1 MAGRITP
8 ASLATA
14 AKLNRIWVKK
24 ATDLGLISPASL
36 DGEDVIVVQV
46 LAVVDQLVWP
56 GNKRSRSQSRTL
68 EVGLPLVVNTA
79 RDSITDDRTTRDT
92 IVWVVQDEVPKVT
105 NTLGERAQYVIDVLG
120 RRCAYAL
127 PLGEWIATLPKGYEV
142 PATHRLAEQRA
153 IASGSAAA
161 ATAAAKPDQ
170 SAAA

>member
-1 MAGRITP
+1 MAGRITA

-56 GNKRSRSQSRTL
+56 GDKRSRSETRALQI
-68 EVGLPLVVNTA
+68 GLPLVVNTA
-79 RDSITDDRTTRDT
+79 REAISDPRTTRDT
-92 IVWVVQDEVPKVT
+92 VLWIMQNDVKVT
-105 NTLGERAQYVIDVLG
+105 NSLGERAHFVIDTLG
-120 RRCAYAL
+120 KRCAYSI

-142 PATHRLAEQRA
+142 PTTRRLTTPAEPGTAAEQP
-153 IASGSAAA
+153 AAQLA
-161 ATAAAKPDQ
+161 AH
-170 SAAA
+170 